1 MIENNANYCFEDLY
15 TIFGEESLF
24 NLDFDIKIIGVSID
38 TRNIKEGNI
47 FIAFKGENVDGH
59 SKIIEAFEKGAKV
72 CIVEEDWFNVNKS
85 NFENRPFIVVKNSLN
100 AIGELAT
107 FHRTRFNYPVIA
119 VAGSNGKT
127 TTKELISSVLS
138 KKGKVLKTYMNYN
151 NQLGVPLMLLSM
163 TDEFDFLVLEIAT
176 NEPGEIMTL
185 CKISNPN
192 FGIITNIGKEH
203 LEKLF
208 DIDGVEMEE
217 TSLIAYLLKHGGF
230 AFINGD
236 DIRLAKYTRLI
247 DKHLLYGTL
256 NEAHLK
262 AKAEYDNQLQ
272 PTIQFQIEETTFN
285 VKLKSIGYA
294 GVINATAAVAV
305 GLKLDVPYLSIIEAL
320 EEFEPQKGHGYG
332 RMVIEQRNGF
342 KIINDCYNANPSS
355 MSIAL
360 DMLNQFDSNRKI
372 AILGDMRELGDAS
385 EESHLEILEKAIS
398 IADLIF
404 TFGDNFILSNN
415 RLKNEKVK
423 SSDNKNEMIIAIQA
437 SLVFGDT
444 ILLKG
449 SRGTKMEEILEH
461 I

>member
-1 MIENNANYCFEDLY
+1 MIENIAIYSFEELH
-15 TIFGEESLF
+15 TIFGKNSLV
-24 NLDFDIKIIGVSID
+24 NISFDTTTNGVSID

-47 FIAFKGENVDGH
+47 FIAFKGENIDGH
-59 SKIIEAFEKGAKV
+59 SKVLEAFEKGAKICV
-72 CIVEEDWFNVNKS
+72 VEKDWFENNKTEYIES
-85 NFENRPFIVVKNSLN
+85 SFIVVNSSLK
-100 AIGELAT
+100 AIGELASY
-107 FHRTRFNYPVIA
+107 HRARFEYSVIA

-127 TTKELISSVLS
+127 TTKEMISSVLS

-163 TDEFDFLVLEIAT
+163 TDEYKYLVLEIAT

-217 TSLIAYLLKHGGF
+217 TSLIAYLMKHSGF

-236 DIRLAKYTRLI
+236 DSRLIKYTKLI
-247 DKHLLYGTL
+247 DKHLLYGT
-256 NEAHLK
+256 EDGFHLK
-262 AKAEYDNQLQ
+262 AKADYDNLLH
-272 PTIQFQIEETTFN
+272 PKIQFVYEDTMFES
-285 VKLKSIGYA
+285 KLQTIGYA
-294 GVINATAAVAV
+294 GVINACAAVAV
-305 GLKLDVPYLSIIEAL
+305 ALKLEVPLELIKEAL

-332 RMVIEQRNGF
+332 RMVVELRNGY

-355 MSIAL
+355 MGVAL
-360 DMLNQFDSNRKI
+360 DMLNHIESKRRI
-372 AILGDMRELGDAS
+372 ALLGEMRELGDAS
-385 EESHLEILEKAIS
+385 EESHLEILQKAIS
-398 IADLIF
+398 IADLVF
-404 TFGDNFILSNN
+404 TYGKDFVQSNETLQSN
-415 RLKNEKVK
+415 KVSTFTDK
-423 SSDNKNEMIIAIQA
+423 SEMITAIKA
-437 SLVFGDT
+437 SLQKGDT

-449 SRGTKMEEILEH
+449 SRGTKMEEILET